1 MDKTDKVIKV
11 IRAYVKLL
19 AMLVGRDE
27 AVRIVTSLVE
37 TIEDV

>member
-1 MDKTDKVIKV
+1 MDKTDKVIKA

-27 AVRIVTSLVE
+27 AVRIVASLVE